1 MPFADTFA
9 DTFADMF
16 AVCLKLIRQQ
26 ALPTA
31 RPVQVIGSA

>member
-9 DTFADMF
+9 DML

-26 ALPTA
+26 APPTA
-31 RPVQVIGSA
+31 RPVQVIDFA